1 MTLKSKSYIV
11 NVGDDKE
18 IFQKIK
24 IFFTVGSLIA
34 RCGKI
39 CLNN

>member
-24 IFFTVGSLIA
+24 
-34 RCGKI
+34 KI
-39 CLNN
+39 LLSAA